1 MSAGILIIILREW
14 IINKINFNCLHKAIH
29 LHHQDLL
36 HGDITGILHDMDV
49 SRMCTRKQLI
59 LIKSRPSDKA

>member
-36 HGDITGILHDMDV
+36 HGDIIGILHDLWMYQECAQEN
-49 SRMCTRKQLI
+49 SLY
-59 LIKSRPSDKA
+59 S